1 MLYFTAAPADPTPP
15 GEAPTGEKPWEDIM
29 DNYVAIKAKEYRLE
43 HSYEEYMDPAR
54 GPRPV
59 PEYAETMKAMFMCMQ
74 SYSLGKDKIIY
85 DLLACLKGELGEAM
99 RSKRKGEH
107 DETHE

>member
-1 MLYFTAAPADPTPP
+1 MSEPTGEAPFPEPT
-15 GEAPTGEKPWEDIM
+15 GEAPTGEAPWAPIL
-29 DNYVAIKAKEYRLE
+29 KEYTDIKEKEDLLE
-43 HSYEEYMDPAR
+43 HSYEAYMDPAR

-59 PEYAETMKAMFMCMQ
+59 TGYAETMKAMFLCMQ

-99 RSKRKGEH
+99 RSKREGEH